1 MSASVQLPAPMLDAV
16 GTRITPRM
24 SASVQLLCVRSGG
37 NLPGLLPECR
47 PVFSN
52 PLTAGL
58 KPIKSGLSIPCR
70 SPSGDDH
77 TDLSRQ
83 TRYQSFIDGH
93 PDRTIIA
100 PVLAQSRNKFFHSR
114 SPSFGMAFFF
124 AALSRH
130 RT

>member
-1 MSASVQLPAPMLDAV
+1 M
-16 GTRITPRM
+16 
-24 SASVQLLCVRSGG
+24 
-37 NLPGLLPECR
+37 
-47 PVFSN
+47 FSN

-114 SPSFGMAFFF
+114 SPSFGMAFFLLPCYGIGHSMQ
-124 AALSRH
+124 AENALLEE